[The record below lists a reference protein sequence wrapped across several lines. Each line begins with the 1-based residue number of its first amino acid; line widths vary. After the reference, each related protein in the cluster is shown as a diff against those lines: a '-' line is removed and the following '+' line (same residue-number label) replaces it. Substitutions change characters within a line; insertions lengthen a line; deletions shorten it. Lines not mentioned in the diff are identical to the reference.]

1 MHLWLHVEHL
11 DEVHP
16 RELDRHRVEQRFYR
30 LVLQRAAQSRV
41 LGELA
46 YLRKLDDLRRHGQC
60 VAQTNVARCVRW
72 RKDFRC
78 VRHAVGHRV
87 ERSYDRQTIFHHVV
101 RMIFH
106 RVGQTVCHHEE
117 QKIFR
122 HDLQT
127 AYHHVEQK
135 ACHREA
141 RRACHHVGQ
150 SYARHGRQ
158 TACRRVGHRGVTRV
172 QRNHHRLGPN
182 CDRY

>member
-1 MHLWLHVEHL
+1 
-11 DEVHP
+11 
-16 RELDRHRVEQRFYR
+16 
-30 LVLQRAAQSRV
+30 
-41 LGELA
+41 
-46 YLRKLDDLRRHGQC
+46 
-60 VAQTNVARCVRW
+60 
-72 RKDFRC
+72 
-78 VRHAVGHRV
+78 
-87 ERSYDRQTIFHHVV
+87 
-101 RMIFH
+101 MIFH

-117 QKIFR
+117 QKIFL